1 MVEKLAFQL
10 RSEEWL
16 TSTVVIKIRYSNFD
30 TETKQCRIPYTSADH
45 TLTRSVTELFDKLY
59 QRRMRLRLIGIR
71 FSGLVRGTYQ
81 INMFEDTEEMLSLYQ
96 AMDRMKK
103 RYGFDAVARCAGATL
118 KVKANNVHQLSP
130 YHSLRYGTIPLN
142 ELVQQASAVE
152 AMALTEIRLLV
163 FMILSKN
170 AKLL

>member
-1 MVEKLAFQL
+1 M

-16 TSTVVIKIRYSNFD
+16 TSTVVIKYAILILIR
-30 TETKQCRIPYTSADH
+30 KQSRIPYTSADH

-103 RYGFDAVARCAGATL
+103 RYGFDACPLCRC
-118 KVKANNVHQLSP
+118 
-130 YHSLRYGTIPLN
+130 HSK
-142 ELVQQASAVE
+142 
-152 AMALTEIRLLV
+152 
-163 FMILSKN
+163 SKS
-170 AKLL
+170 K